1 MSQENETMNISE
13 NIEEIHSD
21 SDNDNDNDN
30 ENDNDNDSDNNT
42 LIDSDNIEEPKIR
55 QFMSHED
62 YEIQGILHT
71 QNELLNLGEKRAMDK
86 FIEQNKVQIYNKKRE
101 ELNGFIKHYLNNE
114 KNTQLFFE
122 KWKDEQFNHII
133 SLMDDILIYNDS
145 KISEVK
151 KDYQK
156 LKDSFDDIQVDLDE
170 ANEENVN
177 LEDKIE
183 LLEVQEKKKRKLI
196 ISKYMKKYKLQN
208 FFIDIYLII
217 LSSLF
222 LANSLLVIDYDSTV
236 RIADVFLL
244 SVNTVGTL
252 ILDCYINGF
261 TYDIFCSFMKNSG
274 IIYVYLTFYYYIIYG
289 IIYLIKLFQKK
300 YVNHKIING

>member
-1 MSQENETMNISE
+1 MNISE

-21 SDNDNDNDN
+21 NDNDNN
-30 ENDNDNDSDNNT
+30 A
-42 LIDSDNIEEPKIR
+42 LIDSDNNEEPKIR
-55 QFMSHED
+55 HFMSHED
-62 YEIQGILHT
+62 YEIQGRLHT
-71 QNELLNLGEKRAMDK
+71 QTELLNLGEKRAMDK

-101 ELNGFIKHYLNNE
+101 ELDGFIKLYLNNE

-156 LKDSFDDIQVDLDE
+156 LKDLFDDIQVDLNE

-222 LANSLLVIDYDSTV
+222 LANSLLVIDYESTV
-236 RIADVFLL
+236 RIADAFLL

-252 ILDCYINGF
+252 ILDYYINGF

-300 YVNHKIING
+300 YINHKIINR

>member
-1 MSQENETMNISE
+1 MSLVLNINIYKIAQENETMNISE

-21 SDNDNDNDN
+21 NDNDNN
-30 ENDNDNDSDNNT
+30 A
-42 LIDSDNIEEPKIR
+42 LIDSDNNEEPKIR
-55 QFMSHED
+55 HFMSHED
-62 YEIQGILHT
+62 YEIQGRLHT
-71 QNELLNLGEKRAMDK
+71 QTELLNLGEKRAMDK

-101 ELNGFIKHYLNNE
+101 ELDGFIKLYLNNE

-156 LKDSFDDIQVDLDE
+156 LKDLFDDIQVDLDE

-222 LANSLLVIDYDSTV
+222 LANSLLVIDYESTV
-236 RIADVFLL
+236 RIADAFLL

-252 ILDCYINGF
+252 ILDYYINGF

-300 YVNHKIING
+300 YINHKIINR